1 MDIRTKLAFATLLAG
16 LITTSVNAC
25 PNGWSG
31 NPCKPGLGNWPSKPV
46 KGKKQESTL
55 RVKAPVKKGRG
66 VCAQETKDK
75 YGKPICINTPINS
88 DK

>member
-1 MDIRTKLAFATLLAG
+1 MGIRTTLAFGALLAG
-16 LITTSVNAC
+16 LITTSATAC

-31 NPCKPGLGNWPSKPV
+31 SPCKPGLDNWPSKPV
-46 KGKKQESTL
+46 KSKKLESTQ
-55 RVKAPVKKGRG
+55 RAKAPVKTVRG

-75 YGKPICINTPINS
+75 YGKPICIKKPANS